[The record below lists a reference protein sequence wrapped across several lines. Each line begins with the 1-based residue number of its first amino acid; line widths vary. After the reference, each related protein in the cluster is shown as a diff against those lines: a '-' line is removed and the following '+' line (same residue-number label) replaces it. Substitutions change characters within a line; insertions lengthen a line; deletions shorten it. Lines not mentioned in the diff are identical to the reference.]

1 MHVGLLGCVCTV
13 GVQVSDE
20 ARKKHWI
27 FYSCIQSSCA
37 LPDAGAWNRT
47 QGSSARAVSV
57 LTIESPLQPCTLFQ
71 ITCYLLCGTEQV
83 VRVDSQCLQTEP
95 LHKLHRLPPPQG
107 IPDLPCLTL
116 QVILFC
122 PPPWCSVPQKAGSL
136 HRINELLSMSFWLD
150 VANGRQWEETE
161 SRGRRQEEIV
171 IPLAPIL
178 AGHSC
183 VWLQFSSDVAIPAR
197 WSLHQLRF

>member
-1 MHVGLLGCVCTV
+1 M
-13 GVQVSDE
+13 
-20 ARKKHWI
+20 
-27 FYSCIQSSCA
+27 
-37 LPDAGAWNRT
+37 
-47 QGSSARAVSV
+47 
-57 LTIESPLQPCTLFQ
+57 
-71 ITCYLLCGTEQV
+71 
-83 VRVDSQCLQTEP
+83 
-95 LHKLHRLPPPQG
+95 
-107 IPDLPCLTL
+107 
-116 QVILFC
+116 
-122 PPPWCSVPQKAGSL
+122 PQKAGSL

-197 WSLHQLRF
+197 